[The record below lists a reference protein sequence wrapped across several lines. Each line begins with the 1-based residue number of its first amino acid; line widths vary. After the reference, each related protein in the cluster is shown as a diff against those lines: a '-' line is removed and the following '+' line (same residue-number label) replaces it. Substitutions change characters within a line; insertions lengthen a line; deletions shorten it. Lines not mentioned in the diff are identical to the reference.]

1 MAKIYVASSLENAV
15 NVINIYDYLIC
26 NDHIIT
32 YNWTKHGRITKVED
46 LREVGRNEF
55 DGVVDCDLLI
65 MLMPARLGS
74 HVELG
79 IALALGKPVIIITA
93 DLEYEDK
100 SFYHLDN
107 VHITNDVLGLN
118 TMIHKLLEG

>member
-15 NVINIYDYLIC
+15 NVRNIYDYLIC